1 MRKKIGALLGWVVT
15 LAILAYLFHTVHYS
29 QVIEALKAAR
39 WWTVPVIATMVFAL
53 YLADSFAIVKTF
65 GWFVAPLSYGEV
77 LLVRGTTYLL
87 ALVNYSVG
95 QGAIVYFVNRA
106 KGVPVLRGTAAVL
119 LIMGTNLLVLLV
131 LASLGLFMANDLPS
145 QLRMIVFIAY
155 AGLAFYIAVVAW
167 KPAWLKNRPIFDVL
181 LSAGVT
187 GHLKA
192 MLVRLPHIL
201 SLVIFTYTSM
211 AAFGVVVDPAKAIFY
226 LPIIYFVAVLP
237 ISFQGLGTSQALMIL
252 FFAPYSEAAT
262 ADGKRAAVLTAS
274 LVSQALATSIQVLIG
289 AVCMRSKLARGLRQP
304 APETK

>member
-1 MRKKIGALLGWVVT
+1 
-15 LAILAYLFHTVHYS
+15 
-29 QVIEALKAAR
+29 
-39 WWTVPVIATMVFAL
+39 
-53 YLADSFAIVKTF
+53 
-65 GWFVAPLSYGEV
+65 
-77 LLVRGTTYLL
+77 
-87 ALVNYSVG
+87 VNYSVG
-95 QGAIVYFVNRA
+95 QGAIIYFVNRA

-131 LASLGLFMANDLPS
+131 LASLGLFMADDLPS

-201 SLVIFTYTSM
+201 SLVVFTYTSM
-211 AAFGVVVDPAKAIFY
+211 AAFGVRVDPAKAIFY

-262 ADGKRAAVLTAS
+262 TDGKRAAVLTAS

-289 AVCMRSKLARGLRQP
+289 AVCMRSKLARGLRP
-304 APETK
+304 PTPETK